1 MQKLFTKKIKIIVV
15 IFHILFI
22 CSLNAQY
29 NKVGAIKT
37 KNGVL
42 IYNNADET
50 PYTINFYG
58 NIDFSRF
65 PFVSIDGNMFQFNHN
80 EASQFGTSEK
90 DILVNNM
97 NWELDYIKSS
107 GKFKIDNVPSS
118 FTISNGQLIHLW
130 NYTNP
135 LIKEGGKHDDKAY
148 FASFVK
154 NDRVYLVCYIL
165 YKGTEKEANSSL
177 ITIFNG
183 IRFYYEEIDVQK
195 LQERIRNKY

>member
-1 MQKLFTKKIKIIVV
+1 M
-15 IFHILFI
+15 
-22 CSLNAQY
+22 CGLNAQN
-29 NKVGAIKT
+29 NKIGALKI

-42 IYNNADET
+42 VYNNEDAA

-58 NIDFSRF
+58 NIDLSKF
-65 PFVSIDGNMFQFNHN
+65 PFVSIDENMFQFNHN

-90 DILVNNM
+90 EILVNYM
-97 NWELDYIKSS
+97 NWEIDYIKSS

-118 FTISNGQLIHLW
+118 FITSNGQLIHLW
-130 NYTNP
+130 NYSNP

-177 ITIFNG
+177 INIFNG
-183 IRFYYEEIDVQK
+183 IRFYDEEIDVQK
-195 LQERIRNKY
+195 LQESIRNNSQVN